1 MKINKGTAERPPM
14 PEAGSNSNDE
24 KPTNKNDEILSETE
38 EDKFARMVAEGIKG
52 NMEEINSLEDKIL
65 RGKIKAAI
73 VKAKRSI

>member
-1 MKINKGTAERPPM
+1 M
-14 PEAGSNSNDE
+14 PEADSNSSDE
-24 KPTNKNDEILSETE
+24 KPTNKNDEILSETD

-73 VKAKRSI
+73 VKAKRSS